1 MASSARAA
9 LSEAIEEYGV
19 NGRLLVFHE
28 PGDPW
33 GRRSRLREKVAEAN
47 ARSRGE
53 ILWPRGQPTSTTLPF
68 ASSVWVS
75 QYTSHLSSTCS
86 GTLPSG

>member
-19 NGRLLVFHE
+19 NGRLLVFHDPGDPFGTTAE
-28 PGDPW
+28 GADLPPYGGDPW

-53 ILWPRGQPTSTTLPF
+53 IL
-68 ASSVWVS
+68 
-75 QYTSHLSSTCS
+75 
-86 GTLPSG
+86 